1 MAAAEHDHRER
12 LEALRDALRTRLDSA
27 SDRDF
32 AALAA
37 RYQSVLA
44 ELATM
49 ADPNAAADDVESA
62 QAAAEAVLR
71 LVQ

>member
-12 LEALRDALRTRLDSA
+12 LEALRDDLRTRLDGA